1 MENGEERK
9 DIITLLDDDGS
20 EHDFAVIDIFSLD
33 MKQYAILVPVR
44 YADEMDEEDEDLD
57 EEAYIFRIEVHAES
71 GEETLVEVEDEAE
84 WNQVA
89 KEWESRAKEFDS
101 EEESDLSC

>member
-9 DIITLLDDDGS
+9 DIVTLLDDDGS
-20 EHDFAVIDIFSLD
+20 EHDFAVIDIFSLN

-44 YADEMDEEDEDLD
+44 YADQMDEDDEESDD
-57 EEAYIFRIEVHAES
+57 EAYIFRIEAHEES
-71 GEETLVEVEDEAE
+71 GEETLVEVVDEAE

-89 KEWESRAKEFDS
+89 KEWESRAKEFDA